1 MQCSEE
7 IEKTVVSRKA
17 KINVV
22 MEYTFSLDV
31 NEKTNL
37 NHFTKTYLFNFV
49 TPGDDAIKKFIP
61 TLGIPYLAV

>member
-1 MQCSEE
+1 
-7 IEKTVVSRKA
+7 
-17 KINVV
+17 